1 MAQDERSGLQTAL
14 ELAHKAGA
22 AARIAKAAMLAGL
35 KGAAVAAVKETL
47 PFLLKLALGL
57 LIAVVLVPMFVFT
70 ATPNMFFGYE
80 TSVKDPQITMRQQAL
95 TIGGAY
101 MSLDTFEQTQM
112 GAVVTGELNRYQNQG
127 VQIDHIDV
135 TSDFDEKDLCW
146 FIAINSVA
154 HKQDLSEMTPED
166 IQSLCISSL
175 RHTTQLRSNQ
185 DDTTTLHID
194 FKHFDPDALMD
205 ELHFDADART
215 WAGALYETLFESDAI
230 HKYADQFEAY
240 KPNYS
245 GDVSYD
251 SGYEQG
257 GVGDSGVPGSG
268 NSTQIDTSGFTDPST
283 KNNRDLA
290 AYAVQAWENGWGYVW
305 GTFGDVLTESVLTY
319 KLEQYPEIKES
330 ETFIR
335 ENWLGRRTTD
345 CVGLIKSYGWFD
357 PVTGAIHYGTNGM
370 PDFSADQ
377 MYASAADND
386 TDYGT
391 MDTMPEIVGLALWK
405 SGHIGVYIGGG
416 YAVEAMGTRYGV
428 VKTKVEGRGW
438 QGWCKLP
445 YIEYYE

>member
-1 MAQDERSGLQTAL
+1 MAQDERSGLQAAL

-194 FKHFDPDALMD
+194 FKHFDQDALMD

-251 SGYEQG
+251 GGYEQG

-386 TDYGT
+386 TAYGT
-391 MDTMPEIVGLALWK
+391 MDTMSEIVGLALWK

>member
-35 KGAAVAAVKETL
+35 KGAVVAAVKETL